1 MSRVRQQADVRALS
15 SNSGWTTGSMRLLG
29 DIHWSLFPFKM
40 GRKLFPGV
48 PARAVQKPGP
58 QASRGSTAC
67 ARLEGRNQDRIVHRH
82 PGTKQKLGVGIRTSY
97 LAPLQQVH
105 LKTVLLATCPA
116 RAPMKDPLGVFPKP
130 V

>member
-1 MSRVRQQADVRALS
+1 
-15 SNSGWTTGSMRLLG
+15 MRLLG

-67 ARLEGRNQDRIVHRH
+67 APPVWKA
-82 PGTKQKLGVGIRTSY
+82 GTKIGLCTVTPERSRSSV
-97 LAPLQQVH
+97 LESEPLTWPPSSRFT
-105 LKTVLLATCPA
+105 LKPFFWPRVPLELL
-116 RAPMKDPLGVFPKP
+116 
-130 V
+130 